1 MNFSHFVGFVGIL
14 LLQALTILMLIRVE
28 NMLVYM

>member
-1 MNFSHFVGFVGIL
+1 MSFGHFVGFVGIL

-28 NMLVYM
+28 NVLNYM